1 MLVNCEF
8 LQESTNIEALV
19 QTMDQGRTA
28 PIEVKVCLVGVCIAL
43 YFLNQ
48 MNELGPDEEVNKS
61 THVFLRLSFNK
72 NMTISA

>member
-1 MLVNCEF
+1 
-8 LQESTNIEALV
+8 
-19 QTMDQGRTA
+19 MDQGRTA
-28 PIEVKVCLVGVCIAL
+28 PIEVKVCLVGVCIVL